1 MDFVAKKLTGF
12 KMATLHISIAKDFS
26 EFPAGRE
33 PEDGPN
39 SGERFRDEILGP
51 KLREATPDDL
61 VEVDLDGTMGYGS
74 SFLEEA
80 FGGLVRKY
88 KFSGD
93 LLKHKLQIKDSRII
107 YERMVWNYIEDESK
121 RLGLR
126 K

>member
-1 MDFVAKKLTGF
+1 
-12 KMATLHISIAKDFS
+12 MATQLISIAKDFS

-33 PEDGPN
+33 SEDGPN
-39 SGERFRDEILGP
+39 SGQRFRDEILGP
-51 KLREATPDDL
+51 NLQNLESGDF

-88 KFSGD
+88 QFSFD
-93 LLKHKLQIKDSRII
+93 QLKEKLHIKDSRII
-107 YERMVWNYIEDESK
+107 YERMVWNYINEES
-121 RLGLR
+121 RRVFR